1 MRAFLLLLA
10 AAGNVFFITT
20 TLFWNS
26 IRLNGFW
33 LLFFGTFLLFSL
45 LFSGYVF
52 VKKRRQPKSFL
63 SIGSVMVL
71 SISAGSIGWYSVL
84 AVLAFV
90 NASVTS

>member
-10 AAGNVFFITT
+10 AAVNVFYIVA

-33 LLFFGTFLLFSL
+33 LLFFGTFLIFSL

-52 VKKRRQPKSFL
+52 VKNRRRPKSFL
-63 SIGSVMVL
+63 SIGSVIVL
-71 SISAGSIGWYSVL
+71 SISAGSIGWYSIHAL
-84 AVLAFV
+84 LAFV